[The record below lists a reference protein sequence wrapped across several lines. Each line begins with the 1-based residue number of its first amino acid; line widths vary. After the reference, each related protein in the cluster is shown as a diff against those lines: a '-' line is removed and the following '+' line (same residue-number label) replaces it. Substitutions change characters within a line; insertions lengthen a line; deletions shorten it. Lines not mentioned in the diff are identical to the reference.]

1 MLKIALVSN
10 RNIIFRSKIVDQTAL
25 QSEKIIGVE
34 VSNSTINAV
43 SINENGEIL
52 DQISTALIKAEDLAP
67 QIVKFIASLQTRFGD
82 FVRVGITVPGL
93 VDRETK
99 RVTFSSQNPE
109 HENIDFLGELEKV
122 VKMNIYVENDA
133 NAAAYGEY
141 LFGAGRG
148 SQNLF
153 YVTLGSG
160 IGGAFILDGKLWRG
174 ASGFA
179 GEFGYIAVNS
189 DGMRL
194 EEVASSANII
204 RRTKT
209 RFHQDPTSSL
219 NEIGEESITIAD
231 VVREANN
238 GDDFARLML
247 ERTGTYVGMAIAGVI
262 NLLNIEKII
271 IGGEIMKAGD
281 LVLEGIKTRAREL
294 SFSPNYNSTAIVQSQ
309 LGEKSAAIGV
319 AMLAKNN
326 FA

>member
-1 MLKIALVSN
+1 M
-10 RNIIFRSKIVDQTAL
+10 DQKAL
-25 QSEKIIGVE
+25 QSEKLIGVE
-34 VSNSTINAV
+34 VSNSRLNAV
-43 SINENGEIL
+43 SISEKDGIL
-52 DQISTALIKAEDLAP
+52 DNSSASLIKDEDLAP
-67 QIVKFIASLQTRFGD
+67 QLVKFISSLQIKFGD
-82 FVRVGITVPGL
+82 FDSIGITVPGL
-93 VDRETK
+93 IDRETK
-99 RVTFSSQNPE
+99 RVTFSSQHPE
-109 HENIDFLGELEKV
+109 YENIDFLGELEKV

-148 SQNLF
+148 SKNLF

-160 IGGAFILDGKLWRG
+160 IGGAFIFDGKLWRG

-219 NEIGEESITIAD
+219 NEIGEESITISD

-271 IGGEIMKAGD
+271 IGGEIMQAGK
-281 LVLEGIKTRAREL
+281 LVLEGIKNRAQES
-294 SFSPNYNSTAIVQSQ
+294 SFSPNYNSTEIVQGK
-309 LGEKSAAIGV
+309 LGENAAAAGV

-326 FA
+326 FV

>member
-1 MLKIALVSN
+1 M
-10 RNIIFRSKIVDQTAL
+10 DQTAL

-34 VSNSTINAV
+34 VSNSMINAV
-43 SINENGEIL
+43 SVNENGEIL
-52 DQISTALIKAEDLAP
+52 DQASTYLIKGEDIAP
-67 QIVKFIASLQTRFGD
+67 QLVKFISLLQTKFGD
-82 FVRVGITVPGL
+82 FLRIGITVPGL

-122 VKMNIYVENDA
+122 VKMDIYVENDA

-160 IGGAFILDGKLWRG
+160 IGGAFIIDGKLWRG
-174 ASGFA
+174 ASSFA

-219 NEIGEESITIAD
+219 NEMGEESITIAD

-281 LVLEGIKTRAREL
+281 LVLEGIKKRAREL
-294 SFSPNYNSTAIVQSQ
+294 SFSPNYNSTEIVQSE
-309 LGEKSAAIGV
+309 LGEHSAAIGV

-326 FA
+326 FSSN

>member
-1 MLKIALVSN
+1 M
-10 RNIIFRSKIVDQTAL
+10 DQTTL
-25 QSEKIIGVE
+25 QNEKIIGIE
-34 VSNSTINAV
+34 ISDSGINAV
-43 SINENGEIL
+43 SINEHGEIL
-52 DQISTALIKAEDLAP
+52 NKFSEALEKTEEIAP
-67 QIVKFIASLQTRFGD
+67 QLVKFTNSLQRRFGD
-82 FVRVGITVPGL
+82 FERIGITVPGL
-93 VDRETK
+93 VDRKTK
-99 RVTFSSQNPE
+99 RVTFSSQFPE

-122 VKMNIYVENDA
+122 IKLDIYVENDA

-148 SQNLF
+148 SENLF
-153 YVTLGSG
+153 YVTLGKG
-160 IGGAFILDGKLWRG
+160 IGGAFILNGKLWRG

-204 RRTKT
+204 RRTKR
-209 RFHQDPTSSL
+209 RFHQDHTSSL

-231 VVREANN
+231 VIREANN

-247 ERTGTYVGMAIAGVI
+247 ERTGTYVGMAIADVI

-271 IGGEIMKAGD
+271 VGGEIMQAGN
-281 LVLEGIKTRAREL
+281 LVLEGIKNRAREF
-294 SFSPNYNSTAIVQSQ
+294 SFSPNFNSTEIVQGK
-309 LGEKSAAIGV
+309 LGDQAAAVGV
-319 AMLAKNN
+319 AMIAKAN

>member
-1 MLKIALVSN
+1 ME
-10 RNIIFRSKIVDQTAL
+10 QTAL
-25 QSEKIIGVE
+25 QNEKQIGVE
-34 VSNSTINAV
+34 VSNSMMKAV
-43 SINENGEIL
+43 LIDDNGNLL
-52 DQISTALIKAEDLAP
+52 DAAAAVLEKGEELAP
-67 QIVKFIASLQTRFGD
+67 QIVKFISSLKTKLGD
-82 FVRVGITVPGL
+82 FNRIGITVPGL
-93 VDRETK
+93 VDRKTK
-99 RVTFSSQNPE
+99 RVTFSSQIPE

-122 VKMNIYVENDA
+122 TKLDIYVENDA

-148 SQNLF
+148 SKNIF
-153 YVTLGSG
+153 YVTLGAG

-179 GEFGYIAVNS
+179 GEFGYIAINS

-209 RFHQDPTSSL
+209 RFHQDTTSSL
-219 NEIGEESITIAD
+219 NEIGEESITIED
-231 VVREANN
+231 VIREANN

-247 ERTGTYVGMAIAGVI
+247 ERTGTFVGTAIAGVI

-271 IGGEIMKAGD
+271 IGGDIMQVDD
-281 LVLEGIKTRAREL
+281 LVLDAVKARAKEL
-294 SFSPNYNSTAIVQSQ
+294 SFAPNFDSTEI
-309 LGEKSAAIGV
+309 LKGELENRAAAIGA
-319 AMLAKNN
+319 AMLAKNE

>member
-1 MLKIALVSN
+1 MS
-10 RNIIFRSKIVDQTAL
+10 QTTL
-25 QSEKIIGVE
+25 QNEKSVGVE
-34 VSNSTINAV
+34 ISHSMLNAV
-43 SINENGEIL
+43 SISEKGAIL
-52 DQISTALIKAEDLAP
+52 GKSSFALEKAEEIAP
-67 QIVKFIASLQTRFGD
+67 QLVKFINELQLKFGD
-82 FVRVGITVPGL
+82 FDRIGITVPGL

-99 RVTFSSQNPE
+99 RVAFSSHNPE
-109 HENIDFLGELEKV
+109 HEKLDFLGELEKV
-122 VKMNIYVENDA
+122 IKLDVYVENDA

-141 LFGAGRG
+141 LLGAGRG
-148 SQNLF
+148 SKNLF
-153 YVTLGSG
+153 YITLGTG

-179 GEFGYIAVNS
+179 GEFGYITVNS

-219 NEIGEESITIAD
+219 NEIGEESISIAD

-247 ERTGTYVGMAIAGVI
+247 ERTGNYVGMAIAGVI

-271 IGGEIMKAGD
+271 VGGEIMQAGD
-281 LVLEGIKTRAREL
+281 IVLESMKNRAREL
-294 SFSPNYNSTAIVQSQ
+294 SFSSNFNSTEIVQGD
-309 LGEKSAAIGV
+309 LGDLASAIGV
-319 AMLAKNN
+319 AMLAKTN
-326 FA
+326 FV

>member
-1 MLKIALVSN
+1 M
-10 RNIIFRSKIVDQTAL
+10 DQTTL
-25 QSEKIIGVE
+25 QNEKIIGVE
-34 VSNSTINAV
+34 ISESGINAV
-43 SINENGEIL
+43 SVNEKGEIL
-52 DQISTALIKAEDLAP
+52 DKFSAALEKDEDIAP
-67 QIVKFIASLQTRFGD
+67 QLVKFINSLQSRFGD
-82 FVRVGITVPGL
+82 FDRIGITVPGL

-99 RVTFSSQNPE
+99 RVTFSSQFPE

-122 VKMNIYVENDA
+122 IKLKIYVENDA

-148 SQNLF
+148 SENLF
-153 YVTLGSG
+153 YVTLGKG
-160 IGGAFILDGKLWRG
+160 IGGAFILNGKLWRG

-204 RRTKT
+204 RRTKM

-247 ERTGTYVGMAIAGVI
+247 ERTGTYVGMAIADVI
-262 NLLNIEKII
+262 NLLNIEKIVV
-271 IGGEIMKAGD
+271 GGEIMQAGN
-281 LVLEGIKTRAREL
+281 LVLEGIKNRAREF
-294 SFSPNYNSTAIVQSQ
+294 SFSPNYNSTEIVQGK
-309 LGEKSAAIGV
+309 LGDQAAAIGV
-319 AMLAKNN
+319 ALLAKAN
-326 FA
+326 FD

>member
-1 MLKIALVSN
+1 M
-10 RNIIFRSKIVDQTAL
+10 DQTTL
-25 QSEKIIGVE
+25 QNEKIIGVE
-34 VSNSTINAV
+34 ISESGINAV
-43 SINENGEIL
+43 SVNEKGEIL
-52 DQISTALIKAEDLAP
+52 DKFSAALEKDEDIAP
-67 QIVKFIASLQTRFGD
+67 QLVKFINSLQSRLGD
-82 FVRVGITVPGL
+82 FDRIGITVPGL

-99 RVTFSSQNPE
+99 RVTFSSQFPE

-122 VKMNIYVENDA
+122 IKLKIYVENDA

-148 SQNLF
+148 SENLF
-153 YVTLGSG
+153 YVTLGKG
-160 IGGAFILDGKLWRG
+160 IGGAFILNGKLWRG

-204 RRTKT
+204 RRTKM

-247 ERTGTYVGMAIAGVI
+247 ERTGTYVGMAIADVI
-262 NLLNIEKII
+262 NLLNIEKIVV
-271 IGGEIMKAGD
+271 GGEIMQAGN
-281 LVLEGIKTRAREL
+281 LVLEGIKNRAREF
-294 SFSPNYNSTAIVQSQ
+294 SFSPNYNSTEIVQGK
-309 LGEKSAAIGV
+309 LGDQAAAIGV
-319 AMLAKNN
+319 AMLAKAN

>member
-1 MLKIALVSN
+1 M
-10 RNIIFRSKIVDQTAL
+10 DQTTL
-25 QSEKIIGVE
+25 QNEKIIGVE
-34 VSNSTINAV
+34 ISDSGINAV
-43 SINENGEIL
+43 SINEKGEIL
-52 DQISTALIKAEDLAP
+52 DKFSAALEKDEDIAP
-67 QIVKFIASLQTRFGD
+67 QLVKFINSLQKRLGD
-82 FVRVGITVPGL
+82 FDRIGITVPGL

-99 RVTFSSQNPE
+99 RVTFSTQIPE
-109 HENIDFLGELEKV
+109 HENVDFLGELEKV
-122 VKMNIYVENDA
+122 IKLKIYVENDA

-148 SQNLF
+148 SENLF
-153 YVTLGSG
+153 YVTIGKG
-160 IGGAFILDGKLWRG
+160 IGGAFILNGKLWRG

-204 RRTKT
+204 RRTKM

-247 ERTGTYVGMAIAGVI
+247 ERTGTYVGMAIADVI
-262 NLLNIEKII
+262 NLLNIEKIVV
-271 IGGEIMKAGD
+271 GGEIMQAGN
-281 LVLEGIKTRAREL
+281 LVLEGIKNRAREF
-294 SFSPNYNSTAIVQSQ
+294 SFSPNYNSTEIVQGK
-309 LGEKSAAIGV
+309 LGGQAAAIGV
-319 AMLAKNN
+319 ALLAKEN

>member
-1 MLKIALVSN
+1 MSKTMPTPPLMA
-10 RNIIFRSKIVDQTAL
+10 NI
-25 QSEKIIGVE
+25 
-34 VSNSTINAV
+34 
-43 SINENGEIL
+43 
-52 DQISTALIKAEDLAP
+52 
-67 QIVKFIASLQTRFGD
+67 
-82 FVRVGITVPGL
+82 
-93 VDRETK
+93 
-99 RVTFSSQNPE
+99 
-109 HENIDFLGELEKV
+109 
-122 VKMNIYVENDA
+122 
-133 NAAAYGEY
+133 

-189 DGMRL
+189 EGMRL

-247 ERTGTYVGMAIAGVI
+247 ERTGNYVGMAIAGVI

-281 LVLEGIKTRAREL
+281 LVLEGIKKRAREL
-294 SFSPNYNSTAIVQSQ
+294 SFSPNYSSTEIVQSK
-309 LGEKSAAIGV
+309 LGEQSAAVGV

>member
-1 MLKIALVSN
+1 M
-10 RNIIFRSKIVDQTAL
+10 DQTTL
-25 QSEKIIGVE
+25 QNEKIIGVE
-34 VSNSTINAV
+34 ISESGINAV
-43 SINENGEIL
+43 SVNEKGEIL
-52 DQISTALIKAEDLAP
+52 DKFSAALEKDEDIAP
-67 QIVKFIASLQTRFGD
+67 QLVEFINSLQSRFGD
-82 FVRVGITVPGL
+82 FDRIGITVPGL

-99 RVTFSSQNPE
+99 RVTFSSQFPE

-122 VKMNIYVENDA
+122 IKLKIYVENDA

-148 SQNLF
+148 SENLF
-153 YVTLGSG
+153 YVTLGKG
-160 IGGAFILDGKLWRG
+160 IGGAFILNGKLWRG

-204 RRTKT
+204 RRTKM

-247 ERTGTYVGMAIAGVI
+247 ERTGTYVGMAIADVI
-262 NLLNIEKII
+262 NLLNIEKIVV
-271 IGGEIMKAGD
+271 GGEIMQAGN
-281 LVLEGIKTRAREL
+281 LVLEGIKNRAREF
-294 SFSPNYNSTAIVQSQ
+294 SFSPNYNSTEIVQGK
-309 LGEKSAAIGV
+309 LGDQAAAIGV
-319 AMLAKNN
+319 ALLAKAN